1 MHGPL
6 DGIRVFDLTH
16 AAVGPW
22 AAMLLGSLGA
32 DVIKVEHPE
41 GDIIRVVPPNQRGLG
56 VVYSHC
62 NLNKRGIILDLKNP
76 EHREVAYRL
85 VEKAD
90 IFMENM
96 RPGTAERLGF
106 GYEQVARLNPRI
118 IYASASAWGR
128 TGPMREMGGADPSVQ
143 AFCGWASIT
152 GAPGG
157 KGELFRH
164 FAHLDL
170 TTSSFLVGA
179 ILQALL
185 VREQTGRGM
194 RVELTMLGA
203 AINLQVTRVAEFFAT
218 GKTPPPM
225 GSACTT
231 TVPHQG
237 FLCQDKRWLAV
248 GVVND
253 GQWQGLCRALGLDE
267 LAADPRFATN
277 PARVEN
283 RDQLIPL
290 LEQVFST
297 KPTTWWL
304 IRLTKE
310 GVPHGLFLSFQEL
323 RHHQHCLQ
331 NRFIEAVDIPHQG
344 RLLVGGLPW
353 RFEKTPARLSPPPA
367 PGQHNEEVLRE
378 FGLPVLKVEAR
389 EVEPRMRRSF

>member
-1 MHGPL
+1 MDRPL
-6 DGIRVFDLTH
+6 AGIRILDLTH

-32 DVIKVEHPE
+32 DVIKIEHPE
-41 GDIIRVVPPNQRGLG
+41 GDIIRLVPPNQRGLG

-62 NLNKRGIILDLKNP
+62 NLNKRGLILDLKKP
-76 EHREVAYRL
+76 EHLEVVYKL

-96 RPGTAERLGF
+96 RPGTVERLGL
-106 GYEQVARLNPRI
+106 GYEQVVRINPRL
-118 IYASASAWGR
+118 IYASAAAWGR
-128 TGPMREMGGADPSVQ
+128 TGPMSEMGGADPSVQ

-170 TTSSFLVGA
+170 TTSSFFVGA

-194 RVELTMLGA
+194 RIDLTMLGS

-231 TVPHQG
+231 TVPHQA
-237 FLCQDKRWLAV
+237 FLCQDKRWLVV

-253 GQWQGLCRALGLDE
+253 EQWRGLCRALGLGE
-267 LAADPRFATN
+267 LATDPRFATN
-277 PARVEN
+277 PARVTN
-283 RDQLIPL
+283 RDRLIPI

-297 KPTTWWL
+297 KPATWWM
-304 IRLTKE
+304 IRLAKE
-310 GVPHGLFLSFQEL
+310 GVPNGLFLGFHEL
-323 RHHQHCLQ
+323 RFHQHVVQ
-331 NRFIEAVDIPHQG
+331 NQFIVEMEVPHQG

-378 FGLPVLKVEAR
+378 FGLPVIKAEPR